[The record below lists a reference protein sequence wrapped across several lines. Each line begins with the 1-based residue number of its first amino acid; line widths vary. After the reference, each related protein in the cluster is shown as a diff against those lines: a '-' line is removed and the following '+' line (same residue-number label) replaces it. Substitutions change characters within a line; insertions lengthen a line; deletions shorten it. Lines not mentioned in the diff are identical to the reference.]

1 MVTNR
6 QLRKLMTLLN
16 QEATLSTA
24 AAKAGMD
31 EWTARKYRRLG
42 KLPSEVR
49 RLHDWRTRPDPAGNT
64 DRATRQAP
72 LTSRSRVP
80 RVPPVRICTRG
91 IGADEEEYAV
101 QEGVPV
107 LGHQGHLAA
116 RGESPAASCGADAR
130 IALEIAA
137 DDGAN
142 VWVYDISANRLS
154 QLTFEGGTRPLW
166 SPDGRQITFLKDG
179 TLWNVPSDFS
189 GPPEPLLATDVQ
201 GIIGPESWSPDGRVL
216 LFPANGGLHALSLD
230 NQESPA
236 VIVPIPDGIIDQMAS
251 FSPDGR
257 WFAYATTETG
267 AFEIYVY
274 PYPVV
279 AGGKRRIT
287 TDGGLRL
294 VWSRNGR
301 ELFYEDDGQLWVVEM
316 TREPTLTWGNPVPV
330 FEPGPSHRW
339 VLVAVSIT
347 TSRPT
352 VSDLSLQC
360 PLRN

>member
-1 MVTNR
+1 
-6 QLRKLMTLLN
+6 MT
-16 QEATLSTA
+16 TA
-24 AAKAGMD
+24 AV
-31 EWTARKYRRLG
+31 
-42 KLPSEVR
+42 P
-49 RLHDWRTRPDPAGNT
+49 RPDPAGNT

-316 TREPTLTWGNPVPV
+316 TREPTLTWGNPCRC
-330 FEPGPSHRW
+330 SNR
-339 VLVAVSIT
+339 
-347 TSRPT
+347 
-352 VSDLSLQC
+352 DLRTDGYSSPCQ
-360 PLRN
+360 LRRHGRRSATCRYSARSGTDWAR